1 MFERNHLEEA
11 RMLVAP
17 AGAIVL
23 ASTAL
28 LVGGKT
34 VTASTSASAGETLRP
49 TKGWAYGPAT
59 SKPAWIQIVTTGTFV
74 PQFTNRK
81 SRYLLISTYTAS

>member
-1 MFERNHLEEA
+1 MKKRG
-11 RMLVAP
+11 MLVAP

-34 VTASTSASAGETLRP
+34 VTVSASASAGETLRP

-59 SKPAWIQIVTTGTFV
+59 SKPAWIQSVTTGTFV
-74 PQFTNRK
+74 PQFTNQK